1 MRRPTIFVVLAGLA
15 ALLASVVVYRA
26 LRSREAELAKAM
38 AQTTQIVVAN
48 KDLPLGTKLQASDL
62 KMARWSADSMPAG
75 AFSEQGPVLDRF
87 VKNQFVANE
96 PIVASKLFMG
106 EKTAGVLP
114 LLIPMGMRAVSVAVD
129 EVSDIAGFVLPRTRV
144 DVVVA
149 VSGSG
154 GQQEPFAKVVLQNI
168 EVLAVAQEVEL
179 EKDEPK
185 VVKVVT
191 LLVTPQEAERLAL
204 ASREGVLRLAM
215 RNFQDDKIVLTS
227 GSDVKALL
235 KSYSAAPAPIMKAQ
249 GGGAVAAPRVR
260 PFEVE
265 ILRDGN
271 SSESISFISEAA
283 VSRSK
288 ASPKAKAPE
297 GAAAAKPATP
307 ADGATAGS
315 PGASGG
321 PPTASAPAAL
331 AAAPSAAIAAMT
343 AAAAPATVPVTSPPT
358 GRTVVD
364 ATKFLT
370 DGGSSHRA
378 KPTPKVIEVP

>member
-26 LRSREAELAKAM
+26 LKSREAELASAM
-38 AQTTQIVVAN
+38 ARTTQIVVAN

-62 KMARWSADSMPAG
+62 KMARWSAESMPAG
-75 AFSEQGPVLDRF
+75 AFTEQGPALDHF

-96 PIVASKLFMG
+96 PIVPSKLFMG

-114 LLIPMGMRAVSVAVD
+114 LLIPIGMRAVSVAVD

-149 VSGSG
+149 VSGG
-154 GQQEPFAKVVLQNI
+154 GGTNEPFSKVVLQNV

-204 ASREGVLRLAM
+204 ASREGALRLAM

-227 GSDVKALL
+227 GADVKALL
-235 KSYSAAPAPIMKAQ
+235 KAYSSAPAPIMKAQ
-249 GGGAVAAPRVR
+249 GGGPVAAPRVR

-265 ILRDGN
+265 IMRDGK

-288 ASPKAKAPE
+288 SSAKGKAPN
-297 GAAAAKPATP
+297 GAAGAKQETP
-307 ADGATAGS
+307 PDGATAGS
-315 PGASGG
+315 PGASDGAAI
-321 PPTASAPAAL
+321 ASAPAAL
-331 AAAPSAAIAAMT
+331 TASPAAAIAAMT
-343 AAAAPATVPVTSPPT
+343 ARPAAASAPITASPS
-358 GRTVVD
+358 GGTVVD
-364 ATKFLT
+364 ATQFLT
-370 DGGSSHRA
+370 HGGASHMA
-378 KPTPKVIEVP
+378 KPTPKVIDVP

>member
-26 LRSREAELAKAM
+26 LKSREAELQQAM
-38 AQTTQIVVAN
+38 TRTVQIVVAA

-62 KMARWSADSMPAG
+62 KMTRWSADSIPAG
-75 AFSEQGPVLDRF
+75 SFTEQKSLHDRF

-96 PIVASKLFMG
+96 PIVAGKLFMG

-114 LLIPMGMRAVSVAVD
+114 LLIPVGMRAVSVAVD

-154 GQQEPFAKVVLQNI
+154 TQQEPFSKVVLQNV
-168 EVLAVAQEVEL
+168 EVLAVAKEVEL

-185 VVKVVT
+185 IVKVVT

-204 ASREGVLRLAM
+204 ASREGALRLAM

-227 GSDVKALL
+227 GTDIKDML
-235 KSYSAAPAPIMKAQ
+235 KSYSAAPAPIMRAQ
-249 GGGAVAAPRVR
+249 APGGPVAAPRVR

-265 ILRDGN
+265 VLRDGK
-271 SSESISFISEAA
+271 SSESISFISEAV
-283 VSRSK
+283 VSRTT
-288 ASPKAKAPE
+288 APAKAKAP
-297 GAAAAKPATP
+297 GSAAAEKPK
-307 ADGATAGS
+307 ADGATAVK
-315 PGASGG
+315 PGASESA
-321 PPTASAPAAL
+321 PAASAPAAL
-331 AAAPSAAIAAMT
+331 SASPSAAVAAMT
-343 AAAAPATVPVTSPPT
+343 AAASAPTTPAAASPA
-358 GRTVVD
+358 GRLVID
-364 ATKFLT
+364 GTKFLT
-370 DGGSSHRA
+370 DGGTADSSRP
-378 KPTPKVIEVP
+378 KPKVIDVP

>member
-26 LRSREAELAKAM
+26 LKSREAELQQAM
-38 AQTTQIVVAN
+38 ARSVQIVVAA
-48 KDLPLGTKLQASDL
+48 KDLPLGTKLQPSDL
-62 KMARWSADSMPAG
+62 KMARWSADSVPAG
-75 AFSEQGPVLDRF
+75 SFTEQGSLQDRF

-114 LLIPMGMRAVSVAVD
+114 LLIPVGMRAVSVAVD

-154 GQQEPFAKVVLQNI
+154 GQQEPFSKVVLQNV

-204 ASREGVLRLAM
+204 ASREGALRLAM

-227 GSDVKALL
+227 GSDVKDML
-235 KSYSAAPAPIMKAQ
+235 KAYSTAPAPIMRAQ
-249 GGGAVAAPRVR
+249 ATGGPVAAPRVR

-265 ILRDGN
+265 VLRNGR

-283 VSRSK
+283 VSRSTAPAK
-288 ASPKAKAPE
+288 PKAPAS
-297 GAAAAKPATP
+297 AAAEKPA
-307 ADGATAGS
+307 ADGATAVK
-315 PGASGG
+315 PGASESA
-321 PPTASAPAAL
+321 PAASAPAAL
-331 AAAPSAAIAAMT
+331 SASPSPAVAAITAAASAPAAP
-343 AAAAPATVPVTSPPT
+343 AAAPAA
-358 GRTVVD
+358 GRVFID
-364 ATKFLT
+364 GTKFLT
-370 DGGSSHRA
+370 DGGPADSSRP
-378 KPTPKVIEVP
+378 KPKVIDVP

>member
-15 ALLASVVVYRA
+15 ALLAAVVVFRA

-38 AQTTQIVVAN
+38 AQTTQIMVAN

-75 AFSEQGPVLDRF
+75 AVSESEQGRVLDRF

-96 PIVASKLFMG
+96 PIVESKLFMG

-154 GQQEPFAKVVLQNI
+154 GQQEPFSKVVLQNI
-168 EVLAVAQEVEL
+168 EVLAVAQEIEL

-191 LLVTPQEAERLAL
+191 LLVTPHEAERLAL

-249 GGGAVAAPRVR
+249 GAGAVAAPRVR

-265 ILRDGN
+265 IMRDGN

-283 VSRSK
+283 VSRRK

-297 GAAAAKPATP
+297 GAAGAQPATP
-307 ADGATAGS
+307 ADGATGS
-315 PGASGG
+315 PGASRGT
-321 PPTASAPAAL
+321 PTASAPAAL
-331 AAAPSAAIAAMT
+331 ALSAAIAAMT
-343 AAAAPATVPVTSPPT
+343 AAAAPATAPITSPPT

-378 KPTPKVIEVP
+378 KPAQKVIEVP